1 MRNPMDRI
9 PASPAA
15 KWIMI
20 FGLGFF
26 VFSCTG
32 ERPIQIGIYG
42 KDDMN
47 NGGYAV
53 AIKIYQLK
61 SDAKFRLLPINE
73 FFRGDDS
80 VLNDDILD
88 KTQETIIPGE
98 KKPISMKIKE
108 GARFIGAVADFYK
121 PNGEGWRAVYAL
133 DSNRPE
139 EIWITIQVN
148 SIEIH

>member
-1 MRNPMDRI
+1 MRNPMGDVSAPPVI
-9 PASPAA
+9 
-15 KWIMI
+15 KWIMV

-26 VFSCTG
+26 VFRCAG

-47 NGGYAV
+47 NGYAV

-61 SDAKFRLLPINE
+61 SDATFLRLPIDE
-73 FFRGDDS
+73 FFRGDES
-80 VLNDDILD
+80 ALRDDILY

-98 KKPISMKIKE
+98 RKPIPMKILE
-108 GARFIGAVADFYK
+108 GARYVGAVANFFK
-121 PNGEGWRAVYAL
+121 PDGEGWRKVYPL

-139 EIWITIQVN
+139 EIWIIIQAN
-148 SIEIH
+148 SLEIQ